1 MRTKIKS
8 TTQQGKVEGTWKIFS
23 HRGIFRGTRGNDGFE
38 GKFLH
43 CMLRPWAAWH
53 EQSSLRLNLT
63 RKSSTYDELKAFLCV
78 SSCCGWLIFHLLVS
92 RGWKKSFFTE
102 ARKPKVIFRHLCRG
116 IFTLLIIFTKN
127 VRHNPLLSRWGEIR
141 NIGIFYHLRQF
152 PNVLLNFVG
161 LLATHEGRWNEWKI
175 PWKNIEFPSSVGK
188 SLHAAPNFL
197 LISPYRYV
205 TFMFIHNHHFLFLVL
220 IFFPA
225 RNFRIF
231 SSQRKWNFH
240 CETLSGW
247 SRNHPNYVHSQH
259 VSQSHKK
266 FTYFPSPRRHTWL
279 EKVSGRAQKSVALI
293 SGECLSV
300 RSFVINFV
308 NEASCFSCCFFFR
321 KEKGISICWC
331 K

>member
-1 MRTKIKS
+1 M
-8 TTQQGKVEGTWKIFS
+8 
-23 HRGIFRGTRGNDGFE
+23 
-38 GKFLH
+38 
-43 CMLRPWAAWH
+43 
-53 EQSSLRLNLT
+53 SLKLFC
-63 RKSSTYDELKAFLCV
+63 AFL
-78 SSCCGWLIFHLLVS
+78 LVAVDWFS
-92 RGWKKSFFTE
+92 ICWFREAGKKSFFTE

-116 IFTLLIIFTKN
+116 IFTLGIIFTKN

-231 SSQRKWNFH
+231 FISTEMKFP
-240 CETLSGW
+240 L
-247 SRNHPNYVHSQH
+247 RNT
-259 VSQSHKK
+259 
-266 FTYFPSPRRHTWL
+266 FRL
-279 EKVSGRAQKSVALI
+279 EPKPP
-293 SGECLSV
+293 
-300 RSFVINFV
+300 
-308 NEASCFSCCFFFR
+308 
-321 KEKGISICWC
+321 
-331 K
+331 